1 MSPALRTMPC
11 RARGAVLF
19 VALIFLILLTLLG
32 ITAAQVTVLQE
43 RMSGSFRVQQ
53 LAFERAESAMTASR
67 DKISDPL
74 FAYDSISDV
83 PKALATAN
91 ASPWRGWLTTAAELA
106 DTSVRACGGACPQ
119 RLGSAVGEDPTRKPR
134 FYIVSAQQKDL
145 ASSDP
150 ATAAWAT
157 VQTIYVY

>member
-1 MSPALRTMPC
+1 MSPASRPMPR

-19 VALIFLILLTLLG
+19 VAMIFLILLTLLG

-53 LAFERAESAMTASR
+53 LAFERAESAMTTSR
-67 DKISDPL
+67 DKINDPL
-74 FAYDSISDV
+74 VAYDAISDV
-83 PKALATAN
+83 PKALTTAN
-91 ASPWRGWLTTAAELA
+91 ASPWRDWLTTAAEKT

-119 RLGSAVGEDPTRKPR
+119 RLGSAVGEDPNRKPR
-134 FYIVSAQQKDL
+134 FYIVSAQKKDL
-145 ASSDP
+145 ASSDDT
-150 ATAAWAT
+150 TAAWAT